1 MDIVAL
7 WGLFAGLV
15 LGTLFVDLLKFSKN
29 PHVMSFREA
38 SAWCGIWVGLA
49 ASFGVAVFYLEG
61 SAKGLEFVT
70 GYIIEWSLSVD
81 NLFVFIVI
89 FRYFAVP
96 PAFQHRVLFWGIMGA
111 IVLRGIFI
119 AAGVGL
125 LTYFHWTIYLF
136 GAFLVYTG
144 VKLLRAGEVEVEPQ
158 KNPVLRF
165 FKRLMPI
172 ETGYEKQSFFVRRNG
187 QLVGTA
193 LVPVLIVIETTDVMF
208 AVDSVPAILAIT
220 QDPFIVYT
228 SNIFAILG
236 LRALYF
242 LLAGVMG
249 MFRYLKVGLCFVL
262 SFVGIKMLISD
273 FYKIPITVSLGLV
286 AGILAA
292 SIVISLLLPAKE
304 EAASGDA
311 GEAPAPTKLAEEFAP
326 QESDLAIAAGKRQRG
341 HQETKEEEK
350 EYELV

>member
-1 MDIVAL
+1 MEIVAL

-15 LGTLFVDLLKFSKN
+15 LGTLFTDLLVFSKK
-29 PHVMSFREA
+29 PHVMSLREA
-38 SAWCGIWVGLA
+38 SVWCGIWVGLA
-49 ASFGVAVFYLEG
+49 SAFGVAVFFLEG
-61 SAKGLEFVT
+61 SAKGLEFIT
-70 GYIIEWSLSVD
+70 GYVIEWSLSVD

-111 IVLRGIFI
+111 IILRGIFI

-125 LTYFHWTIYLF
+125 LTYFHWTIYIF

-144 VKLLRAGEVEVEPQ
+144 VKLLRAGEVQVEPQ
-158 KNPVLRF
+158 KNPILRF
-165 FKRLMPI
+165 FTRFIPF
-172 ETGYEKQSFFVRRNG
+172 ETVYDKQNFFVRRNG
-187 QLVGTA
+187 HLVGTA

-220 QDPFIVYT
+220 RDPFIVYT

-236 LRALYF
+236 LRSLYF

-249 MFRYLKVGLCFVL
+249 LFRYLKVGLCFVL
-262 SFVGIKMLISD
+262 TFVGVKMLISD
-273 FYKIPITVSLGLV
+273 FYKIPISVSLCIV

-292 SIVISLLLPAKE
+292 SIVASLIFPPAGNPAEGQHTDGSAGPKGGPAGPGANGKE
-304 EAASGDA
+304 IEDRAA
-311 GEAPAPTKLAEEFAP
+311 
-326 QESDLAIAAGKRQRG
+326 
-341 HQETKEEEK
+341 
-350 EYELV
+350 

>member
-1 MDIVAL
+1 MEILAL

-15 LGTLFVDLLKFSKN
+15 MGTLIVDLLVFSKK
-29 PHVMSFREA
+29 PHVMSLREA
-38 SAWCGIWVGLA
+38 SVWCGIWVGLA
-49 ASFGVAVFYLEG
+49 STFGATVFLLEG
-61 SAKGLEFVT
+61 SSKGLEFVT
-70 GYIIEWSLSVD
+70 GYVIEWSLSVD

-111 IVLRGIFI
+111 IILRGIFI

-144 VKLLRAGEVEVEPQ
+144 VKLLRAGEVQVEPQ

-165 FKRLMPI
+165 FTRFIPI
-172 ETGYEKQSFFVRRNG
+172 ETGYDEQNFFVRRNG
-187 QLVGTA
+187 KLVGTA
-193 LVPVLIVIETTDVMF
+193 LVPVLIVVETTDVMF

-220 QDPFIVYT
+220 RDPFIVYT

-249 MFRYLKVGLCFVL
+249 LFRYLKVGLCFVL
-262 SFVGIKMLISD
+262 AFVGVKMLISD
-273 FYKIPITVSLGLV
+273 FYKIPITMSLAVVGGLLLLSILASLVIPSSEEPTTGQGDEGPVSLPGEPVNPV
-286 AGILAA
+286 AGD
-292 SIVISLLLPAKE
+292 SHPEK
-304 EAASGDA
+304 D
-311 GEAPAPTKLAEEFAP
+311 
-326 QESDLAIAAGKRQRG
+326 R
-341 HQETKEEEK
+341 EK
-350 EYELV
+350 ETVA

>member
-1 MDIVAL
+1 MEIVAL

-15 LGTLFVDLLKFSKN
+15 LGTLFVDLLVFSKK
-29 PHVMSFREA
+29 PHVMSLREA
-38 SAWCGIWVGLA
+38 SVWSGIWVSLA
-49 ASFGVAVFYLEG
+49 ASFAAAVFFLEG
-61 SAKGLEFVT
+61 SPKGLEFVT
-70 GYIIEWSLSVD
+70 GYVIEWSLSVD

-111 IVLRGIFI
+111 IILRGIFI

-125 LTYFHWTIYLF
+125 LTYFHWMVYLF

-144 VKLLRAGEVEVEPQ
+144 VKLLRAGEVQVEPQ

-165 FKRLMPI
+165 FTRLMPI
-172 ETGYEKQSFFVRRNG
+172 ESGYDQQNFFVRRNG

-193 LVPVLIVIETTDVMF
+193 LVPVLIVIETTDIMF

-220 QDPFIVYT
+220 RDPFIVYT

-249 MFRYLKVGLCFVL
+249 LFRYLKVGLCFVL
-262 SFVGIKMLISD
+262 TFVGVKMLISE
-273 FYKIPITVSLGLV
+273 FYKIPITVSLGVV
-286 AGILAA
+286 AGILGA
-292 SIVISLLLPAKE
+292 SIVASLVFPAADK
-304 EAASGDA
+304 
-311 GEAPAPTKLAEEFAP
+311 PAEEQHADGSAP
-326 QESDLAIAAGKRQRG
+326 SPGGPAGPGANGKEIEHHRAA
-341 HQETKEEEK
+341 
-350 EYELV
+350 

>member
-1 MDIVAL
+1 MEIVAL

-15 LGTLFVDLLKFSKN
+15 LGTLFTDLLVFSKK
-29 PHVMSFREA
+29 PHVMSLREA
-38 SAWCGIWVGLA
+38 SVWSGIWVSLA
-49 ASFGVAVFYLEG
+49 ASFAAAVFFLEG
-61 SAKGLEFVT
+61 SPKGLEFIT
-70 GYIIEWSLSVD
+70 GYVIEWSLSVD

-111 IVLRGIFI
+111 IILRGIFI

-125 LTYFHWTIYLF
+125 LTYFHWMVYVF

-144 VKLLRAGEVEVEPQ
+144 VKLLRAGEVQVEPQ

-165 FKRLMPI
+165 FTRLMPI
-172 ETGYEKQSFFVRRNG
+172 ETGYDKQNFFVHRNG

-193 LVPVLIVIETTDVMF
+193 LVPVLIVIETTDIMF

-220 QDPFIVYT
+220 RDPFIVYT

-249 MFRYLKVGLCFVL
+249 LFRYLKVGLCFVL
-262 SFVGIKMLISD
+262 TFVGVKMLISD
-273 FYKIPITVSLGLV
+273 FYKIPITVSLGIV

-292 SIVISLLLPAKE
+292 SIVASLVFPAADK
-304 EAASGDA
+304 S
-311 GEAPAPTKLAEEFAP
+311 
-326 QESDLAIAAGKRQRG
+326 
-341 HQETKEEEK
+341 EEEK
-350 EYELV
+350 HADGSAPPPGGQAGTDANGKEIEHHRAA

>member
-1 MDIVAL
+1 MEIVAL

-15 LGTLFVDLLKFSKN
+15 LGTLFVDLLVFSKK
-29 PHVMSFREA
+29 PHVMSLREA
-38 SAWCGIWVGLA
+38 SVWSGIWVSLA
-49 ASFGVAVFYLEG
+49 ASFAAAVFFLEG
-61 SAKGLEFVT
+61 SPKGLEFIT
-70 GYIIEWSLSVD
+70 GYVIEWSLSVD

-111 IVLRGIFI
+111 IILRGIFI

-125 LTYFHWTIYLF
+125 LTYFHWMVYLF

-144 VKLLRAGEVEVEPQ
+144 VKLLRAGEVQVEPQ

-165 FKRLMPI
+165 FTRLMPI
-172 ETGYEKQSFFVRRNG
+172 ETGYDKQNFFVRRNG

-193 LVPVLIVIETTDVMF
+193 LVPVLIVIETTDIMF
-208 AVDSVPAILAIT
+208 AMDSVPAILAIT
-220 QDPFIVYT
+220 RDPFIVYT

-249 MFRYLKVGLCFVL
+249 LFRYLKVGLCFVL
-262 SFVGIKMLISD
+262 TFVGVKMLISE
-273 FYKIPITVSLGLV
+273 FYKIPITVSLGVV

-292 SIVISLLLPAKE
+292 SIVASLVFPAADK
-304 EAASGDA
+304 
-311 GEAPAPTKLAEEFAP
+311 PAEEQNADGSAP
-326 QESDLAIAAGKRQRG
+326 PPGGPAGSDANGKEIEHPRAA
-341 HQETKEEEK
+341 
-350 EYELV
+350 

>member
-15 LGTLFVDLLKFSKN
+15 LGTLFVDLLKFSKS

-49 ASFGVAVFYLEG
+49 ASFGAAVFFLEG
-61 SAKGLEFVT
+61 SVKGLEFVT
-70 GYIIEWSLSVD
+70 GYVIEWSLSVD

-165 FKRLMPI
+165 FTRFIPI
-172 ETGYEKQSFFVRRNG
+172 ETGYDKQNFFVRRNG
-187 QLVGTA
+187 RLVGTA

-220 QDPFIVYT
+220 RDPFIVYT

-262 SFVGIKMLISD
+262 TFVGIKMLISD
-273 FYKIPITVSLGLV
+273 FYKIPITVSLGFV

-292 SIVISLLLPAKE
+292 SIVASLVFPPAAKPAE
-304 EAASGDA
+304 GRRADGSAPPPGEPAGPDANGKDIEHRAA
-311 GEAPAPTKLAEEFAP
+311 
-326 QESDLAIAAGKRQRG
+326 
-341 HQETKEEEK
+341 
-350 EYELV
+350 

>member
-15 LGTLFVDLLKFSKN
+15 LGTLFVDLLVFSKK
-29 PHVMSFREA
+29 PHVMSLREA
-38 SAWCGIWVGLA
+38 SVWSGIWVSLA
-49 ASFGVAVFYLEG
+49 ASFAAAVFFLEG

-70 GYIIEWSLSVD
+70 GYVIEWSLSVD

-111 IVLRGIFI
+111 IILRGIFI

-144 VKLLRAGEVEVEPQ
+144 VKLLRAGEVQVDPQ

-165 FKRLMPI
+165 FTRLMPI
-172 ETGYEKQSFFVRRNG
+172 ETGYDKQSFFVRRNG

-193 LVPVLIVIETTDVMF
+193 LVPVLIVIETTDIMF

-220 QDPFIVYT
+220 RDPFIVYT

-249 MFRYLKVGLCFVL
+249 LFRYLKVGLCFVL
-262 SFVGIKMLISD
+262 TFVGVKMLISD
-273 FYKIPITVSLGLV
+273 FYKIPITVSLGIV

-292 SIVISLLLPAKE
+292 SIVASLVFPA
-304 EAASGDA
+304 ADN
-311 GEAPAPTKLAEEFAP
+311 PAEEQHTDGSAAP
-326 QESDLAIAAGKRQRG
+326 KGGPAGPDANGKEIEHHRAA
-341 HQETKEEEK
+341 
-350 EYELV
+350 

>member
-15 LGTLFVDLLKFSKN
+15 LGTLFVDLLVFSKK
-29 PHVMSFREA
+29 PHVMPLREA
-38 SAWCGIWVGLA
+38 SVWCGIWVSLA
-49 ASFGVAVFYLEG
+49 AAFGAAVFFLEG

-70 GYIIEWSLSVD
+70 GYVIEWSLSVD

-96 PAFQHRVLFWGIMGA
+96 PAFLHRVLFYGIMGA
-111 IVLRGIFI
+111 VVLRGIFI

-125 LTYFHWTIYLF
+125 LTYFHWTIYIF

-165 FKRLMPI
+165 FTRFMPI
-172 ETGYEKQSFFVRRNG
+172 ETTYDEQKFFVRRNG
-187 QLVGTA
+187 KLVGTA

-220 QDPFIVYT
+220 RDPFIVYT

-236 LRALYF
+236 LRALFF

-249 MFRYLKVGLCFVL
+249 
-262 SFVGIKMLISD
+262 
-273 FYKIPITVSLGLV
+273 TVPVPQDRALLRPLVRGSQDADLRLLQDPDHGV
-286 AGILAA
+286 AGRSWQASWRPRSWHPSFSLPPPIPRRNGTPMGRRHRRAGRRVRTPMEKDIEHRAA
-292 SIVISLLLPAKE
+292 
-304 EAASGDA
+304 
-311 GEAPAPTKLAEEFAP
+311 
-326 QESDLAIAAGKRQRG
+326 
-341 HQETKEEEK
+341 
-350 EYELV
+350 